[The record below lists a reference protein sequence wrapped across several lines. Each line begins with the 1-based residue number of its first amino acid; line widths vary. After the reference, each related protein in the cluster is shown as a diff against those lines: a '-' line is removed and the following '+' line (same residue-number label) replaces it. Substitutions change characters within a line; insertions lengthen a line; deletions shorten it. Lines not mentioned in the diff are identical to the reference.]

1 MKWHSFRLRITLL
14 SVILAGSALVGFGLV
29 SWFQIYQTK
38 LARLDDQIKSH
49 LLRESSAPRPLDH
62 WESYEFALPSFFGMD
77 SQAKIA
83 LLVLDV
89 DGNVLFQSTS
99 WPSDLDRAGLFP
111 PQDDFRPPPR
121 FPPRRQGS
129 QYPYPPPREGEEF
142 PPPWSAGEPPGPP
155 PPPPEEGLFPPSE
168 PRGEPPLF
176 RDENRHENRPEKRI
190 NKLSPLVKRHT
201 KTGIWRVGGVTSPFI
216 QIAIAVSFTEFEHEM
231 SAISNIF
238 LISVPSVLIVVAI
251 AAWFLSERALKP
263 IREVTATLQRV
274 TAKGLDQRIPIS
286 AVDVEFLEQI
296 EVFNQMME
304 RLERSFQQ
312 ASRFSAD
319 AAHELKTPLAIL
331 QGELE
336 RTLQQADSG
345 SELQQNLSNLLD
357 EVRRLGSIVRKL
369 LLLSLADAGQMRL
382 HKVEIDLSELLLT
395 LAEDIELLAPHLT
408 VHLQIQPGLRVKGD
422 RDLLIQV
429 LQNLI
434 TNAVKY
440 NLPSGWVRVEA
451 QSKELMVSVTVSN
464 SSHDIPVRDRERIFN
479 RFHRGDSAHNRHIE
493 GLGLGLSLSRE
504 IARAH
509 GGELKLDST
518 PLGQTAFTLRLTG
531 FRGRLKKSKV

>member
-14 SVILAGSALVGFGLV
+14 SAILAGSALVGFGLV
-29 SWFQIYQTK
+29 SWFLIYQTK

-62 WESYEFALPSFFGMD
+62 WESYELALPSFFGVN
-77 SQAKIA
+77 SQTKIA

-89 DGNVLFQSTS
+89 DGNILFQSTN
-99 WPSDLDRAGLFP
+99 WPSDLDRSGLFP
-111 PQDDFRPPPR
+111 PQDTFRPPPR
-121 FPPRRQGS
+121 FPPPRQRPP
-129 QYPYPPPREGEEF
+129 YPYPPPREGEEF
-142 PPPWSAGEPPGPP
+142 PPPWAAGEPPGPP
-155 PPPPEEGLFPPSE
+155 PEPPEEGLFPPPETRSE
-168 PRGEPPLF
+168 QPSL
-176 RDENRHENRPEKRI
+176 RPHKLI
-190 NKLSPLVKRHT
+190 NQLSPLVKRHT
-201 KTGIWRVGGVTSPFI
+201 ATGIWRVGGATSPFI
-216 QIAIAVSFTEFEHEM
+216 QIAIAVSFTDFEHEM
-231 SAISNIF
+231 SVISNIF

-263 IREVTATLQRV
+263 IREVTATLQKV

-296 EVFNQMME
+296 KVFNQMME

-357 EVRRLGSIVRKL
+357 EVGRLGSIVRKL

-382 HKVEIDLSELLLT
+382 HKVEIDLSALLLT
-395 LAEDIELLAPHLT
+395 LAEDIELLAPDLS
-408 VHLQIQPGLRVKGD
+408 VNLQIQPGLRVKGD

-451 QSKELMVSVTVSN
+451 HCKELMVSVTVTN
-464 SSHDIPVRDRERIFN
+464 SSHDIPLSDRERIFN

-509 GGELKLDST
+509 GGELILNST
-518 PLGQTAFTLRLTG
+518 PIGQTAFTLRLTG
-531 FRGRLKKSKV
+531 FTGGLKKSKV